1 MVTTDYL
8 AGNLTSSPYSNS
20 TFLNE
25 HYTDDIYTFTTSE
38 TSSLN
43 LNLHHISDGDDADL
57 FLFADSNSN
66 GVFDA
71 HIDQQIQYSN
81 LWGNSDDSIN
91 YLASAGTYF
100 AQVVTYSLGNDG
112 RLDYELDISAT
123 PESPYPADTEPP
135 NLLPLEVDG
144 GVLSHGDVFTNYDWV
159 GNTDTSDVY
168 KFSLA
173 NYGYVTVTLTGLSS
187 DADIRLINDS
197 NNNSI
202 VDPGEVD
209 LAFTSTNAGTSNE
222 TFSWFR
228 HSYDPFFI
236 QVYQY
241 SGDTNYQLQVDV
253 TSA

>member
-1 MVTTDYL
+1 MVTTNYL

-25 HYTDDIYTFTTSE
+25 HYTDDIYTFTTTE
-38 TSSLN
+38 TSSIN
-43 LNLHHISDGDDADL
+43 LSLHHISDGDDADL
-57 FLFADSNSN
+57 LLFADSNSN

-71 HIDQQIQYSN
+71 QIDQQIQYSN

-123 PESPYPADTEPP
+123 SDYPYAADTQPP

-144 GVLSHGDVFTNYDWV
+144 GVLSHGDVFTYSDWV
-159 GNTDTSDVY
+159 GNTDTSDIY

-173 NYGYVTVTLTGLSS
+173 SASDVTINLTGLSN
-187 DADIRLINDS
+187 DADIRLIQDFNNNDIVDSGEVQLGFTS
-197 NNNSI
+197 NNGGSSSENISFFLHGGI
-202 VDPGEVD
+202 
-209 LAFTSTNAGTSNE
+209 
-222 TFSWFR
+222 
-228 HSYDPFFI
+228 PFYV

-241 SGDTNYQLQVDV
+241 NGDTSYQLQVDV
-253 TSA
+253 A